1 MAENRNSSKVTG
13 MVFVV
18 TFFLLFAVNALVL
31 FVANMFFP
39 AMIVL
44 GTMSLT
50 LPWSIAHSMGALA
63 LIGTLIIPFVRK
75 YEINREKMFNS
86 AEWMLAYF
94 LINLAGVWLIAR
106 FPDQFGLGISSWLVA
121 VALAVVL
128 DFVSGMAMMRL
139 EKYRSKLL

>member
-1 MAENRNSSKVTG
+1 MPHRS
-13 MVFVV
+13 
-18 TFFLLFAVNALVL
+18 
-31 FVANMFFP
+31 P
-39 AMIVL
+39 R
-44 GTMSLT
+44 T
-50 LPWSIAHSMGALA
+50 LPWSIAHSLGALA
-63 LIGTLIIPFVRK
+63 LIVTLIIPFVRK